1 MPTPIPMNNGFTLTI
16 NDPNNLLG
24 ANIATF
30 ITDMNYVIG
39 LLSKYIVFT
48 KPLDLQYNFAPASQN
63 PYNNDGISSHNPAW
77 SLKPGNNMVVP
88 LLKNLTGEDANGTAA
103 DTTITVYAGNDGSL
117 KSLGKP
123 LWFDPNPQIGV
134 TPTLPAG
141 ATDFISIAMIG
152 MIHSLGIISWAAM
165 NAPWNQMTKL
175 VNGTWYYSSP
185 AINQVLGGDLP
196 LAPSTA
202 LEASLYYGNTSIT
215 YQPVTSG
222 LDYMKGNYEGNRI
235 DIAQLDLLLLR
246 DQGWKIQNYQS
257 LPLVDG
263 VDKNNITGTSASDVL
278 TPSQISSIIAA
289 GEGDDTIMLPKNIG
303 NGNYLLDG
311 GLGNDTVVVTRYL
324 ADSDLVKYGT
334 DTLLQNKTGID
345 GVSLLRS
352 IETVVFAEASVT
364 ISPLNADL
372 LIAASVANASLHGG
386 AGNDTLIGFAGSS
399 NSVVTYASASK
410 NYGLVVNGSSI
421 KVQDHRGTDGN
432 DTLKNIQK
440 IQFNDRDID
449 TSWFI
454 KAATLPAASLVDL
467 TEMYIAYFNRA
478 PDAVGLDYWASRMVD
493 GMSLQQIANSFFVQP
508 ETVAAYPE
516 SQNINDFV
524 NAVYH
529 NVLNRSP
536 DAVGLK
542 YWTNELQTG
551 SVSKPLFILDVIY
564 GARAVTGAPADALAL
579 ANKELVGAHFAV
591 NQGLTNTTWAKL
603 VMNAVDGSTA
613 SVTAANQLTDSY
625 ASTAATLAG
634 TELVIQLTGVA
645 A

>member
-1 MPTPIPMNNGFTLTI
+1 ML
-16 NDPNNLLG
+16 
-24 ANIATF
+24 
-30 ITDMNYVIG
+30 
-39 LLSKYIVFT
+39 
-48 KPLDLQYNFAPASQN
+48 
-63 PYNNDGISSHNPAW
+63 
-77 SLKPGNNMVVP
+77 VP
-88 LLKNLTGEDANGTAA
+88 VLKNQTGVDANGAVA
-103 DTTITVYAGNDGSL
+103 DAGFTVYAGNDGSL
-117 KSLGKP
+117 KNYGTP

-141 ATDFISIAMIG
+141 TADFIGIAM
-152 MIHSLGIISWAAM
+152 HELVHCLGFASWSAV
-165 NAPWNQMTKL
+165 NAPWNQLTKQ
-175 VNGTWYYSSP
+175 VNGAWYYSSP
-185 AINQVLGGDLP
+185 AINQLLGEDLP
-196 LAPSTA
+196 LAPTTLA
-202 LEASLYYGNTSIT
+202 GANDHYGNTTIAN
-215 YQPVTSG
+215 QPVRSG
-222 LDYMKGNYEGNRI
+222 LMYQWGNYDSNRL
-235 DIAQLDLLLLR
+235 DIGQLDLLILR
-246 DQGWKIQNYQS
+246 DAGWTIQNYQS
-257 LPLVDG
+257 LPLVDTL
-263 VDKNNITGTSASDVL
+263 DKNNITGTVGNDVL
-278 TPSQISSIIAA
+278 KPNQISSIVAA

-324 ADSDLVKYGT
+324 ADTNLVKYGT

-352 IETVVFAEASVT
+352 IETLVFAEATVT

-372 LIAASVANASLHGG
+372 LIAATVANASLHGG
-386 AGNDTLIGFAGSS
+386 AGNDTLIGFAGNS
-399 NSVVTYASASK
+399 NSAVTYTSASK
-410 NYGLVVNGSSI
+410 NYGLVVNGASI

-454 KAATLPAASLVDL
+454 KAATLPSASLVDL

-516 SQNINDFV
+516 SQSINDFV

-564 GARAVTGAPADALAL
+564 GTRAVTGSPADALAL

-591 NQGLTNTTWAKL
+591 NQGLTDTTWAKT
-603 VMNAVDGSTA
+603 VMSAVDGSTA

-625 ASTAATLAG
+625 AATAATLAG
-634 TELVIQLTGVA
+634 TQLVIQLTGVA